1 MINFSK
7 SLSQNQILLVKNVVL
22 KTSLIGLNEKVAE
35 NHIININ
42 FKTILN
48 HKNVFQTAP

>member
-1 MINFSK
+1 MIILWK
-7 SLSQNQILLVKNVVL
+7 CLSQNQILFVKNVVL
-22 KTSLIGLNEKVAE
+22 KTSLIGLNKMVAE

-48 HKNVFQTAP
+48 HKNIFQTAP